1 MSLLTLHSPEM
12 PTKPNRRKK
21 RERTLRWP
29 VAASSNEA
37 FRERPDS
44 LPWVVG
50 DTFPLAAKAAR
61 EHFPE
66 LNTFFL
72 LCPFSEHW
80 LAFDVRDGQAV
91 RRPGIL
97 VTPEQQRQ
105 GSKAM
110 VLLYELYVQDYEA
123 EAKQCRSK

>member
-1 MSLLTLHSPEM
+1 M
-12 PTKPNRRKK
+12 KK
-21 RERTLRWP
+21 RTRVCRWP
-29 VAASSNEA
+29 VASSQKEA
-37 FRERPDS
+37 FREQPEA

-66 LNTFFL
+66 LNAFFL
-72 LCPFSEHW
+72 LCPFSGHW

-105 GSKAM
+105 GSKSM
-110 VLLYELYVQDYEA
+110 VLLYELYVRDYE
-123 EAKQCRSK
+123 EGLRGELQC